1 MSVSSPNDFQNGV
14 IELFKVR
21 KTYELNIMDCQK
33 KGDVT
38 CELVHKLYIIIHF
51 NINIGQEWHRK
62 ESNKNRGKL
71 RTKQ

>member
-51 NINIGQEWHRK
+51 YINIGQ
-62 ESNKNRGKL
+62 
-71 RTKQ
+71 

>member
-1 MSVSSPNDFQNGV
+1 MTTYSPNDFQNGV

-38 CELVHKLYIIIHF
+38 CELVTKLYNQLF
-51 NINIGQEWHRK
+51 YLNLGQQWNRQK
-62 ESNKNRGKL
+62 NNKNRGKP
-71 RTKQ
+71 RSK

>member
-1 MSVSSPNDFQNGV
+1 MTTYSPNDFQNSV

-38 CELVHKLYIIIHF
+38 CELVTKLYNQIF
-51 NINIGQEWHRK
+51 YLNIGQQWNWQK
-62 ESNKNRGKL
+62 NNKNRGKS
-71 RTKQ
+71 RSK

>member
-1 MSVSSPNDFQNGV
+1 MTTYSPSDFQNGV

-38 CELVHKLYIIIHF
+38 CELVTKLYNQIF
-51 NINIGQEWHRK
+51 YLNLGQQWNLQK
-62 ESNKNRGKL
+62 NNKNRGKS
-71 RTKQ
+71 RSK

>member
-1 MSVSSPNDFQNGV
+1 MTTYSPSDFQNGV

-38 CELVHKLYIIIHF
+38 CELVTKLYNQIF
-51 NINIGQEWHRK
+51 YLNLGQQWNWQK
-62 ESNKNRGKL
+62 NNKNRGKS
-71 RTKQ
+71 RSK

>member
-1 MSVSSPNDFQNGV
+1 MTTYSPSDFQNGV

-38 CELVHKLYIIIHF
+38 CELVTKLYNQIF
-51 NINIGQEWHRK
+51 YLNIGQQWNWQK
-62 ESNKNRGKL
+62 NNKNRGKS
-71 RTKQ
+71 RSK

>member
-38 CELVHKLYIIIHF
+38 CELVHNLYLIIHF
-51 NINIGQEWHRK
+51 
-62 ESNKNRGKL
+62 
-71 RTKQ
+71 

>member
-1 MSVSSPNDFQNGV
+1 MSIYSPSDFQNGV

-38 CELVHKLYIIIHF
+38 CELVTKLYNQIF
-51 NINIGQEWHRK
+51 YLNIGQQWNWQK
-62 ESNKNRGKL
+62 NNKNRGKS
-71 RTKQ
+71 RSK

>member
-1 MSVSSPNDFQNGV
+1 MTTYSPNDFQNGV

-38 CELVHKLYIIIHF
+38 CELVTKLYNQIF
-51 NINIGQEWHRK
+51 YLNIGQQWNRQK
-62 ESNKNRGKL
+62 NNKNRGKS
-71 RTKQ
+71 RSK

>member
-1 MSVSSPNDFQNGV
+1 MTTYSPSDFQNGV

-38 CELVHKLYIIIHF
+38 CELVTKLYNQLF
-51 NINIGQEWHRK
+51 YLNLGQQWNWQK
-62 ESNKNRGKL
+62 NNKNRGKS
-71 RTKQ
+71 RSK

>member
-1 MSVSSPNDFQNGV
+1 MTTYSPNDFQNGV

-38 CELVHKLYIIIHF
+38 CELVTILFLIPYF
-51 NINIGQEWHRK
+51 SLNIG
-62 ESNKNRGKL
+62 
-71 RTKQ
+71 

>member
-1 MSVSSPNDFQNGV
+1 MTTYSPNDFQNGV

-38 CELVHKLYIIIHF
+38 CELVTILFLIPYF
-51 NINIGQEWHRK
+51 YINIGQQWYW
-62 ESNKNRGKL
+62 
-71 RTKQ
+71 